1 MEGCEDDGV
10 QKCDE
15 CKSQF
20 KWRQIF
26 LSQMV
31 GGIKAIHC
39 KKCGTKHEMAF
50 SSTMLFIIL
59 MLLAFTT
66 PGTVAYKK
74 EVFDPVSTFLM
85 TISILLPLTL
95 ILPYLLRYVSSD
107 K

>member
-1 MEGCEDDGV
+1 M
-10 QKCDE
+10 
-15 CKSQF
+15 
-20 KWRQIF
+20 
-26 LSQMV
+26 SQMV

-39 KKCGTKHEMAF
+39 KMCGTKHEMAF
-50 SSTMLFIIL
+50 SSTMLFFML
-59 MLLAFTT
+59 MLLAFPM